1 MGAVGCP
8 GYDRGVTEGLDDV
21 VAGSGGEE
29 VVDGLPVLHA
39 PAGAAAAIGPR
50 GLPPAAVQAVT
61 VAGASF
67 VAGATV
73 IAMLRDRRARK
84 AARNALGLAG
94 RRRRR
99 QKVQVLGTRS
109 FLVDVHVI
117 ERR

>member
-1 MGAVGCP
+1 MN
-8 GYDRGVTEGLDDV
+8 EL
-21 VAGSGGEE
+21 E
-29 VVDGLPVLHA
+29 VVDGEPVLSEG
-39 PAGAAAAIGPR
+39 AGALEPAQPR
-50 GLPPAAVQAVT
+50 SLTPAAVQAAT

-73 IAMLRDRRARK
+73 VAVLKDRRARR
-84 AARNALGLAG
+84 AARRALGAAG

>member
-1 MGAVGCP
+1 MSEP
-8 GYDRGVTEGLDDV
+8 
-21 VAGSGGEE
+21 E
-29 VVDGLPVLHA
+29 VVDGLPVPSVA
-39 PAGAAAAIGPR
+39 AGALERAAPR
-50 GLPPAAVQAVT
+50 TLPPVAVQAAT

-73 IAMLRDRRARK
+73 VAVLKDRRARK
-84 AARNALGLAG
+84 AARRALGAAG
-94 RRRRR
+94 RRRGR